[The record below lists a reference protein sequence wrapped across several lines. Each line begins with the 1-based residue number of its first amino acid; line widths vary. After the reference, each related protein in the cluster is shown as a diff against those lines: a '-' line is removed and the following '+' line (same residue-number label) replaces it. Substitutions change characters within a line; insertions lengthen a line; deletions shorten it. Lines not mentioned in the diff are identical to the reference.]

1 MPTFAP
7 DFGQQTIPQSDVLG
21 YFMSALG
28 SKKRK
33 EAKEKTIRIVCFNFL
48 KKIIYF
54 INLKK
59 SILMVKK
66 SILMETI
73 SDVIDKKLQKAIML
87 AYRERFNRFKKAG

>member
-1 MPTFAP
+1 MPTFAS
-7 DFGQQTIPQSDVLG
+7 DFGQQTIPESDVLG

-33 EAKEKTIRIVCFNFL
+33 EAKEKTIRIVGFNLL

-54 INLKK
+54 INF
-59 SILMVKK
+59 KK

-87 AYRERFNRFKKAG
+87 AYRERFNRFKKPR

>member
-7 DFGQQTIPQSDVLG
+7 DFGQQTIPESDVLG

-54 INLKK
+54 INF
-59 SILMVKK
+59 KK

>member
-7 DFGQQTIPQSDVLG
+7 DFGQQTIPESDVLG

-33 EAKEKTIRIVCFNFL
+33 EAKEETIRIVCFNFK

-54 INLKK
+54 INL
-59 SILMVKK
+59 KK

>member
-7 DFGQQTIPQSDVLG
+7 DFGQQTIPESDVLG

-48 KKIIYF
+48 KKIIYS
-54 INLKK
+54 INL
-59 SILMVKK
+59 KK

>member
-1 MPTFAP
+1 MFDLVPKIPKYYHHYRTSPDIRGSFFFMPTFAP
-7 DFGQQTIPQSDVLG
+7 DFGQQTIPESDVLG

-48 KKIIYF
+48 KYF

-59 SILMVKK
+59 KHSYGN
-66 SILMETI
+66 
-73 SDVIDKKLQKAIML
+73 DK
-87 AYRERFNRFKKAG
+87 RRHR